1 MIGYNIIDNPTAFAM
16 ATGIVFLVLVIG
28 FLCVVIV
35 LRALFRRV
43 KAAGRV
49 DTVKAYLVPEWV
61 GAATGILCIGC
72 GIVGMWVGIVPGII
86 QQVFFTHTYPEFD
99 FLVFEP
105 LGIASIV
112 FGVLLTM
119 LSACLFILGVLLV
132 IEAWLK
138 MK

>member
-1 MIGYNIIDNPTAFAM
+1 MIGYNIIDDPTAFAM
-16 ATGIVFLVLVIG
+16 ATGIVFLMLVAG

-35 LRALFRRV
+35 LKSLFRRV

-49 DTVKAYLVPEWV
+49 DTVKAYLVPGWV
-61 GAATGILCIGC
+61 GAATGILCIVG
-72 GIVGMWVGIVPGII
+72 GIAGMWVGIVPGII
-86 QQVFFTHTYPEFD
+86 QQVFFINTYPELD
-99 FLVFEP
+99 FRVFEP

-112 FGVLLTM
+112 FGVMLTLFSM
-119 LSACLFILGVLLV
+119 FLFILGVLLV